1 MWHAVCDGKLGHMTT
16 IDPTLP
22 TPQLATGNRPAP
34 EPRAPLTSSGTRWD
48 QAVSPPEE
56 DSFSFWDFLDIVNP
70 LQHIPIV
77 SDLYRSVTGDEIK
90 APARIIGG
98 TLFGGFI
105 GFAGSLANAVIEQS
119 SGSDIGGHIS
129 AAAGSGSDDAEGD
142 PVIAEAGEIK
152 LAAANGVMSD
162 AEEFGRP
169 NESGVSGRSA
179 VRAYE
184 AGQAARTNS
193 IWQEDGHP

>member
-1 MWHAVCDGKLGHMTT
+1 MTT

-22 TPQLATGNRPAP
+22 TPLLATGNRPAP
-34 EPRAPLTSSGTRWD
+34 EPHAPLTSSGSKWD
-48 QAVSPPEE
+48 QAATPAE
-56 DSFSFWDFLDIVNP
+56 DDTFSFWDFLDIVNP

-77 SDLYRSVTGDEIK
+77 SELYRSVTGDEIK

-119 SGSDIGGHIS
+119 SGSDIGGHIA
-129 AAAGSGSDDAEGD
+129 AAAGFGSDGAESD

-162 AEEFGRP
+162 AGEFGRP
-169 NESGVSGRSA
+169 NENGVTGQSA

-193 IWQEDGHP
+193 VWQEDGHP